1 MNELNGKQR
10 RFLRGLGNRLKPSV
24 NVGKEGVSPELLRSI
39 EDAYAN
45 HELIK
50 IKLERGCPRDRKEV
64 GPVLAR
70 ETDSHL
76 VQILGQTVL
85 LYRGGPRK
93 SRDPASLNDRLH
105 ESVRRAAAVVSL
117 IAPPA
122 SSRPA
127 LFRPT

>member
-39 EDAYAN
+39 EDAYSN

-50 IKLERGCPRDRKEV
+50 IKLERGCPKDRKEV
-64 GPVLAR
+64 GPMLAR

-85 LYRGGPRK
+85 LYRADEK
-93 SRDPASLNDRLH
+93 NPAIQL
-105 ESVRRAAAVVSL
+105 
-117 IAPPA
+117 P
-122 SSRPA
+122 
-127 LFRPT
+127 